1 MAALRFGEP
10 QAESPA
16 FPSGRWAGGAG
27 PSPTSPAL
35 RPFPPANL
43 AVGAAAPAEGSPA
56 ASQRRKRTSFT
67 AAQLETLE
75 LVFQDTMYPDIYLRE
90 KL

>member
-1 MAALRFGEP
+1 RFGEP
-10 QAESPA
+10 QAESAA
-16 FPSGRWAGGAG
+16 FPSGRWAAGGG
-27 PSPTSPAL
+27 PGPTSPAL
-35 RPFPPANL
+35 GPIPPANL
-43 AVGAAAPAEGSPA
+43 AGAAAAAAEGSPA